1 MSYFDLRKG
10 ETLNY
15 TLAVNSPRIETSVE
29 VVGGE
34 RKVEVQKRGCGGRKE
49 REDGKKETGCR
60 IELRAKEDVKGFRMV
75 MEQLKNHKY

>member
-1 MSYFDLRKG
+1 VSYFDLRKG

-34 RKVEVQKRGCGGRKE
+34 RKVEVQKRGCDRKNNE
-49 REDGKKETGCR
+49 GEEGKGKGCR
-60 IELRAKEDVKGFRMV
+60 IQLRAREDVKGFRMV